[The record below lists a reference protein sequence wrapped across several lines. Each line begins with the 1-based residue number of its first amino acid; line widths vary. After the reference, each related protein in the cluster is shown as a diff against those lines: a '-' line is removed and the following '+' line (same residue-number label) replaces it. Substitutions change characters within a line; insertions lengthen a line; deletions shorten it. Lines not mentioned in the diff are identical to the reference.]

1 MGVGETEVPVRIAIP
16 RMGEIIA
23 PCFEHCATMAVFRVG
38 TEGEIEQVDYP
49 LRSREP
55 FDRVRLLRDQEV
67 DCVICGAV
75 AGLYEDVLRTT
86 GVEVIS
92 WVAGNVEDLLSLYL
106 RGRLEAGVELPTGAR
121 PAPLQVERT
130 WEV

>member
-1 MGVGETEVPVRIAIP
+1 MRIAIP
-16 RMGEIIA
+16 RMGEVVA

-38 TEGEIEQVDYP
+38 VEGEIDQVDYP

-55 FDRVRLLRDQEV
+55 FDRVRLLRDQDV

-75 AGLYEDVLRTT
+75 AGWYEDVLRTS
-86 GVEVIS
+86 GLEVIS

-106 RGRLEAGVELPTGAR
+106 RGGLDAGVELPTG
-121 PAPLQVERT
+121 PDPTPLSVDRT
-130 WEV
+130 WEE